1 MILGGP
7 DSRTWKWEQAL
18 NIFSSEPNFPIVP
31 SRADIIKKTWLSWG
45 THTHIRG
52 PSNKMPTN
60 LIHAEIMTAYTSYY
74 ATADA
79 TPEMTELAATYSANI
94 DKIVNSLRDD
104 SNDIAK
110 RSTFERAAN
119 TLGETANLL
128 FDQLY
133 PLQTWR
139 DKTGHRGD
147 DFQGTGAAAF
157 WTVLDR
163 LTHRCTNLIEQMSRE
178 RASWVALRDA
188 MQLMEH
194 VAGFLHDGRE
204 IWAGDNSFTYDTGL
218 GFPVTGTGQELS
230 TPIGVVRAIWQ
241 APALV
246 KDVNSHKAHSYYA
259 DAVGDNTPASKLLG
273 GKFSETGPREKLELA
288 AKRVWGEHLVLVDSW
303 GAGAVGLLEATYW
316 TARQYLPEI
325 RTPVYLNLSG
335 GTGDGGTGGGGQGDS
350 GPGPNGGDGPAKDE
364 GPVVTEKSSAPPPP
378 PPPFIKTGPPV
389 PGGPNTSIGGPDPF
403 LKVPTG
409 SYVGPDGVVIGP
421 NGKPVLGPDGRPIIV
436 PPGSRVSGNGEII
449 GPRGAGNLGQKDR
462 LRKPYPAPGGV
473 RIGSNGESALERH
486 LKSLRRTPPP
496 QLPPLRA
503 PDSLPITMSRYDPQA
518 NFHSGPGSL
527 GGGRGGVSPEV
538 SSPGGKTVAPPTTGQ
553 GQLGNPKGASG
564 NGVPFYPPM
573 AGGPGGAGQGKS
585 ERDRTTWL
593 AEDEKTWG
601 TDPAVAPAVLGRR
614 GRRSRAPV
622 QQSMNPEH
630 DYTFGL
636 GQKPAAGHG
645 TGTTTG

>member
-7 DSRTWKWEQAL
+7 DSRTWVWEQAL
-18 NIFSSEPNFPIVP
+18 NIFSSEPNFPVVP
-31 SRADIIKKTWLSWG
+31 SREDIIKKTWLSWG

-52 PSNKMPTN
+52 PSNKVPTN
-60 LIHAEIMTAYTSYY
+60 LLHAEIMTAYTSYY

-104 SNDIAK
+104 SNDIGK
-110 RSTFERAAN
+110 RATFERAAT
-119 TLGETANLL
+119 TLGGAANLL
-128 FDQLY
+128 FEQLY

-147 DFQGTGAAAF
+147 DFQGTGAEAF
-157 WTVLDR
+157 WTVLDK
-163 LTHRCTNLIEQMSRE
+163 LTHRCVNLIEQLSRE

-188 MQLMEH
+188 KQLMEH
-194 VAGFLHDGRE
+194 FAGYLNDGRE
-204 IWAGDNSFTYDTGL
+204 MWEGDNSFTYDTGL
-218 GFPVTGTGQELS
+218 GFPVTATGRDLS
-230 TPIGVVRAIWQ
+230 TPVGVIRAIWQ

-246 KDVNSHKAHSYYA
+246 KDINSHEAYSYYA
-259 DAVGDNTPASKLLG
+259 DAVGDNTPASKILG

-303 GAGAVGLLEATYW
+303 GASAVGLLEAAYW

-335 GTGDGGTGGGGQGDS
+335 GSGGGGGTGDGGPGDS
-350 GPGPNGGDGPAKDE
+350 GPGPGGGDGPAKDE
-364 GPVVTEKSSAPPPP
+364 GPVVTEKSTAPPPP
-378 PPPFIKTGPPV
+378 PPPFIKTGPPPPPPV
-389 PGGPNTSIGGPDPF
+389 PGGPNPF

-421 NGKPVLGPDGRPIIV
+421 DGKPVLGPDGRPIIV

-449 GPRGAGNLGQKDR
+449 GPRGAGNLEQKDR
-462 LRKPYPAPGGV
+462 LRKPYPPPEGV
-473 RIGSNGESALERH
+473 RKTYNGESALERH

-503 PDSLPITMSRYDPQA
+503 PDSLPITMSRYDPQS

-527 GGGRGGVSPEV
+527 GGGRSGVSPEV
-538 SSPGGKTVAPPTTGQ
+538 PSPGGKTVTPPAAGQ
-553 GQLGNPKGASG
+553 GPLGGPKGTSG
-564 NGVPFYPPM
+564 NGVPFYPPT
-573 AGGPGGAGQGKS
+573 AGGPGGAGQGKG

-593 AEDEKTWG
+593 AEDEETWG
-601 TDPAVAPAVLGRR
+601 TDPTVAPGVLGRR
-614 GRRSRAPV
+614 RRRSRAGV
-622 QQSMNPEH
+622 QQSTNPER